1 MSQVTQQRERL
12 AREGV
17 NYRRL
22 LAKHQ
27 EYEQR
32 LSTLQSRRYLSEEE
46 KLDEVKL
53 KKLKLAIKDRMQE
66 LLRLATD

>member
-1 MSQVTQQRERL
+1 MCQVTQQRERL
-12 AREGV
+12 AREDA

-27 EYEQR
+27 KYEQE
-32 LSTLQSRRYLSEEE
+32 LSILQSRRYLSEEE

-66 LLRLATD
+66 LLRQTTG

>member
-12 AREGV
+12 AREDA

-66 LLRLATD
+66 LLRQTTG

>member
-12 AREGV
+12 AREDG

-66 LLRLATD
+66 LVRQATD